1 MKKVMYVV
9 YVMALSSVL
18 NAQQEQVSNT
28 VAQKAAYVQQRQ
40 EKVSEPKVPRT
51 CPEISS
57 KDLLQCISHCRDV
70 MVVNVLGRRFWED
83 ARIKGSI
90 CAPLKE
96 LEQTAK
102 QWDKS
107 QKIVV
112 YCACQ
117 QCDASQK
124 AYDLLKKMGFK
135 RVLAYEGGIREWYN
149 LKYPCEGPCEYEYLI
164 RTDDYQGEE
173 KQPLQSNQC

>member
-1 MKKVMYVV
+1 MKKM
-9 YVMALSSVL
+9 MNALFYSL
-18 NAQQEQVSNT
+18 LFIATLDAQQEQGAGALT
-28 VAQKAAYVQQRQ
+28 QKAAYVQ
-40 EKVSEPKVPRT
+40 KASEPKVPRT

-57 KDLLQCISHCRDV
+57 KDLLHCISHCRDV

-96 LEQTAK
+96 LEQTAG
-102 QWDKS
+102 QWDKN

-112 YCACQ
+112 YCACK

-124 AYDLLKKMGFK
+124 AYDMLKKMGFR

-149 LKYPCEGPCEYEYLI
+149 LQYPCEGPCEYEYLI

-173 KQPLQSNQC
+173 KRSRK